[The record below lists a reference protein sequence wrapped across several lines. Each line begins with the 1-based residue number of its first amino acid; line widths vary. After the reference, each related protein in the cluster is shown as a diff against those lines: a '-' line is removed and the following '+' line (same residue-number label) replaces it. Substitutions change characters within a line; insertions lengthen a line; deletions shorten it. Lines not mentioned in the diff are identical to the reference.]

1 MALLGYNC
9 NKQYK
14 ITTSFLNYFRNVM
27 KLKNPII
34 DSNNRLHSLTLPQNF
49 IETCSYNTFNNVKS
63 NSLCNTNF
71 FKISLIQSS
80 RWTRCSKTGYFMNTY
95 AKKKNK
101 RSQFEENLKA
111 QTNKLRETKRRFKKT
126 IVDIVCQCFYYY
138 YYLRGI

>member
-1 MALLGYNC
+1 MALLSYNFH
-9 NKQYK
+9 KQCK
-14 ITTSFLNYFRNVM
+14 IATNLLNYFRNVM

-34 DSNNRLHSLTLPQNF
+34 DSNNRLHSLTLSQNF
-49 IETCSYNTFNNVKS
+49 IETCAFNSFNSVKS

-71 FKISLIQSS
+71 LKISLIQSS

-101 RSQFEENLKA
+101 RSQFEENLKV

-126 IVDIVCQCFYYY
+126 IVDIVCQ
-138 YYLRGI
+138 